1 MKTSRLFIGLI
12 LALGFLTSCDH
23 DSIRASDE
31 VTSLDYS
38 IPDYSRVKISNAF
51 NAYVTFSDTEESIR
65 IEANEN
71 LHGKIIVK
79 REGNALVIRL
89 KKLTNVRG
97 NATLKVYI
105 TIKNIAE
112 FDMAGASSL
121 TLENEWDVQNGKI
134 ELSGASDFNGR
145 VTVDRL
151 DLDMGGASRANIFG
165 NIGSLHA
172 DLSGSSH
179 IRDYDL
185 LVERLNLDMS
195 GASEAFISVNESID
209 IEASG
214 ASELNYKGTAVITR
228 KKLSGASEINHR
240 D

>member
-1 MKTSRLFIGLI
+1 MKTQHIFIVLVLSLVLF
-12 LALGFLTSCDH
+12 TSCEKET
-23 DSIRASDE
+23 IRASGE
-31 VTSLDYS
+31 VTSLNYS

-65 IEANEN
+65 IDANEN

-97 NATLKVYI
+97 NATLNAYI
-105 TIKNIAE
+105 TTKNIAD
-112 FDMAGASSL
+112 FDLSGASSL
-121 TLENEWDVQNGKI
+121 SLENLWDVQNGKV
-134 ELSGASDFNGR
+134 ELSGASDFTGE
-145 VTVDRL
+145 VLADRL
-151 DLDMGGASRANIFG
+151 ELDMGGASNANIYG
-165 NIGSLHA
+165 NIGTLHA
-172 DLSGSSH
+172 DLSGSSD

-185 LVERLNLDMS
+185 LIERLNIDMS

-209 IEASG
+209 VEASG
-214 ASELNYKGTAVITR
+214 ASELNYKGSAVIIS
-228 KKLSGASEINHR
+228 KELSGASEINHQ